1 MTRERQKQ
9 YEILYAESFV
19 KNMGYDWTVEVPPNE
34 DDWPDLLIKT
44 SNDIFGLEVR
54 DIYVDENLRGST
66 EKRDESFRQKLL
78 SDLAVKYYAKKKYPI
93 RLEIRGPLDKDS
105 VDKVLDYLLS
115 TDLQEGRR
123 ITHDIIIKGKKTG
136 LLLER
141 MPDSFVNYSRWVYMD
156 DNIGWVQR
164 IKDEDIENI
173 ENIVKEKGAN
183 ISKYKKNVKNVSLLI
198 VSNRIKNSGK
208 LHLEKSRNINTYGFK
223 NVFFYMHPL
232 EIIVYESD

>member
-9 YEILYAESFV
+9 YEILYAESLV
-19 KNMGYDWTVEVPPNE
+19 KDMGYGWTVEVPPNE

-54 DIYVDENLRGST
+54 DIYVDENRRGSI

-78 SDLAVKYYAKKKYPI
+78 SDLAVKYYAKKKDPI
-93 RLEIRGPLDKDS
+93 LLNIRGPLDKDS

-123 ITHDIIIKGKKTG
+123 IMHDIIIKGKKTR
-136 LLLER
+136 LFLER
-141 MPDSFVNYSRWVYMD
+141 LPGSFVNYSRWVYMD

-164 IKDEDIENI
+164 IKDEDI

-223 NVFFYMHPL
+223 NVFFTCTH
-232 EIIVYESD
+232 

>member
-54 DIYVDENLRGST
+54 DIYVDENRRGST

-93 RLEIRGPLDKDS
+93 RLE
-105 VDKVLDYLLS
+105 
-115 TDLQEGRR
+115 
-123 ITHDIIIKGKKTG
+123 
-136 LLLER
+136 
-141 MPDSFVNYSRWVYMD
+141 
-156 DNIGWVQR
+156 
-164 IKDEDIENI
+164 
-173 ENIVKEKGAN
+173 
-183 ISKYKKNVKNVSLLI
+183 
-198 VSNRIKNSGK
+198 
-208 LHLEKSRNINTYGFK
+208 KSRNINTFG
-223 NVFFYMHPL
+223 N
-232 EIIVYESD
+232 

>member
-19 KNMGYDWTVEVPPNE
+19 KDMGYDWTVEVPPNE

-54 DIYVDENLRGST
+54 DIYVDENRRGSI

-93 RLEIRGPLDKDS
+93 LLKIRGLLDKDS

-115 TDLQEGRR
+115 TDLQVWRR
-123 ITHDIIIKGKKTG
+123 ITHDIIIKGKKTR
-136 LLLER
+136 LFLER
-141 MPDSFVNYSRWVYMD
+141 MPGSFVNYSRWVYMD

-173 ENIVKEKGAN
+173 VKEKSAN
-183 ISKYKKNVKNVSLLI
+183 ISKYQKNVKNVSLLI

>member
-9 YEILYAESFV
+9 YEILYAESLV
-19 KNMGYDWTVEVPPNE
+19 KDMGYGWTVEVPPNE

-54 DIYVDENLRGST
+54 NIYVDENRRGSI

-78 SDLAVKYYAKKKYPI
+78 SDLAVKYYAKKKDPI
-93 RLEIRGPLDKDS
+93 LLNIRGPIDKDS

-115 TDLQEGRR
+115 TDLQEWRR
-123 ITHDIIIKGKKTG
+123 ITHDIIVKGKRTR
-136 LLLER
+136 LFLER
-141 MPDSFVNYSRWVYMD
+141 LPGSFVNYSRWVYMD

-173 ENIVKEKGAN
+173 VKEKSAN

-232 EIIVYESD
+232 EIIVYESN

>member
-1 MTRERQKQ
+1 MGKGEEFRTVRQDRAFKIMNSVKVNKHCDIQIFFCVSQSLQKCFCIIITYGQVTMTRERQKQ

-54 DIYVDENLRGST
+54 DIYVDENRRGST

-115 TDLQEGRR
+115 TDLQE
-123 ITHDIIIKGKKTG
+123 D
-136 LLLER
+136 
-141 MPDSFVNYSRWVYMD
+141 
-156 DNIGWVQR
+156 
-164 IKDEDIENI
+164 
-173 ENIVKEKGAN
+173 
-183 ISKYKKNVKNVSLLI
+183 
-198 VSNRIKNSGK
+198 
-208 LHLEKSRNINTYGFK
+208 GFK